1 MSCVPACNVH
11 PVYVYMYYILLAGHC
26 ITHYILHHSRHSPAL
41 HDIVPTLDQPCSH
54 AVRPLTP
61 CSKHHGHQ
69 SGEWS
74 RRCQFQHQEEK
85 WNIGDGCTFGWWD
98 DGPQGRHQRLA
109 APESCVHF
117 ITGLSYNKPT
127 ESFSPQRSARINCS
141 SFNSRI
147 AHGLSAIIALFRW
160 LFKAFIYFT
169 LGGIT
174 VLSLFRFGPGF
185 PSLVIKNCT
194 HGDCSRHFMTSLY
207 CCIFGS

>member
-1 MSCVPACNVH
+1 M
-11 PVYVYMYYILLAGHC
+11 IL
-26 ITHYILHHSRHSPAL
+26 SP
-41 HDIVPTLDQPCSH
+41 HWTKPCSH

-69 SGEWS
+69 NREWS
-74 RRCQFQHQEEK
+74 WRCQSQHQEEK
-85 WNIGDGCTFGWWD
+85 WNIGAGCTFGWWD
-98 DGPQGRHQRLA
+98 DGPQGRHQSPA

-160 LFKAFIYFT
+160 LFQVFIYFT

-174 VLSLFRFGPGF
+174 GLSLFRFGPGF
-185 PSLVIKNCT
+185 PSLVIPNCT
-194 HGDCSRHFMTSLY
+194 QGGSGLFSTFYDLLVLLHFWILNVCRTIILLKQQRAG
-207 CCIFGS
+207 C